1 MRLRRQETKSYNLR
15 SGVLPCLAD
24 RSRVVMDSLTN
35 PSDSRVTWEMDLGD
49 ICVMVTEM
57 LTVGT
62 PFLGWYPRLCN

>member
-1 MRLRRQETKSYNLR
+1 
-15 SGVLPCLAD
+15 
-24 RSRVVMDSLTN
+24 MDSLIN